1 MVIGVAGAC
10 RTDELCNMVLDD
22 LDIRDDIII
31 INIRNS
37 KNGTSRKFVIVE
49 RQWINVIKK
58 YLANRPTDMSKLF
71 ILYRRGK
78 HIKQNIGHNTI
89 SKVPYVMAQYLKLQN
104 SELYTGHS
112 LRRSSAT
119 LLAENGGD
127 LLSLKRHGGWKSA
140 TVAEGYI
147 EESIA
152 DKKRI
157 AELVQK
163 PTLSNENLTINIP
176 STSLACQDIV
186 PEIFQATDDLMPIV
200 NECSENVGTIHKTE
214 VNKPVTNVSSV
225 NTGNAGIHMICHN
238 CTINYNFK

>member
-10 RTDELCNMVLDD
+10 RTDELCNMLLDD
-22 LDIRDDIII
+22 LNVRDDIII
-31 INIRNS
+31 INILNS
-37 KNGTSRKFVIVE
+37 KNRTSRKFVVVE
-49 RQWINVIKK
+49 LQWVNVIKK
-58 YLANRPTDMSKLF
+58 YLANRPTNIKKLF
-71 ILYRRGK
+71 ILYRKGK

-89 SKVPYVMAQYLKLQN
+89 SKVPYVVANYLKLEN
-104 SELYTGHS
+104 PECYTGHS

-163 PTLSNENLTINIP
+163 RNLPNEASNISSTSSATQDAVLENVHVEDNLVENSNECVQNTRIVCNTEMNLP
-176 STSLACQDIV
+176 
-186 PEIFQATDDLMPIV
+186 
-200 NECSENVGTIHKTE
+200 G
-214 VNKPVTNVSSV
+214 TNVSSI